1 MDEARQPLGNS
12 NPCFT
17 MLLAFSLGVAT
28 CPMTLGILVF
38 PSYLRVPTPYLP
50 PTFSSY
56 SMLPTFLF
64 SPLFVAFLACS
75 VLQVYNLLHCQLEV
89 LHKF

>member
-1 MDEARQPLGNS
+1 MDEARQPFRNS

-38 PSYLRVPTPYLP
+38 PSYLRVPTPYLS

-56 SMLPTFLF
+56 SMLPTIF
-64 SPLFVAFLACS
+64 PTICS
-75 VLQVYNLLHCQLEV
+75 VSSLLSSPSV
-89 LHKF
+89 